1 MLTILLIATEWMIS
15 GFDPRFTN
23 VLWFM
28 SVPLFLIA
36 NGFIERYHQWYS
48 MFDHSNLY
56 LKTRVID
63 SVFSFISAGVLFIL
77 LNQVTSISMVHYMI
91 SFTILYGVQLL
102 IKMKFDKNASSQLK
116 FIFFYSMLLFF
127 VNTILRT
134 LMKS

>member
-1 MLTILLIATEWMIS
+1 
-15 GFDPRFTN
+15 
-23 VLWFM
+23 
-28 SVPLFLIA
+28 
-36 NGFIERYHQWYS
+36 

-77 LNQVTSISMVHYMI
+77 LNQVASISMVHYMI

-102 IKMKFDKNASSQLK
+102 IKMNFDKNASSQLK

-127 VNTILRT
+127 VNIILRT
-134 LMKS
+134 LIKS